1 MKGEQRPQ
9 VKLCNVGF
17 FRRQMSCKLNSF
29 CNSSIELIT
38 YFRGIGRPPFLS
50 SVMSRGQL
58 KSPPTAYH
66 FVTRNLLAFGSE
78 NYNMLNSVRL
88 VRTEMI

>member
-1 MKGEQRPQ
+1 
-9 VKLCNVGF
+9 
-17 FRRQMSCKLNSF
+17 MSCRLNSF

-58 KSPPTAYH
+58 KSPPIIM
-66 FVTRNLLAFGSE
+66 FSSVPNSSF
-78 NYNMLNSVRL
+78 LNNFDELR
-88 VRTEMI
+88 